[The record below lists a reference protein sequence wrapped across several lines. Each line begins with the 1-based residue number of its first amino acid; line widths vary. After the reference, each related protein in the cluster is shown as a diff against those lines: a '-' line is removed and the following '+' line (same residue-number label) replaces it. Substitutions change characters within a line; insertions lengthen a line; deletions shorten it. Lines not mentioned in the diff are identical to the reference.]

1 MHVQTSVGNVNAN
14 AKETSRIFLAAAKE
28 GGRRDGEAGG
38 GGGGGGGGG
47 ERFAQGPSPTLSC
60 QAYIS
65 NQTLDFPR
73 DTEDKEGS
81 LDFSDAELAMRQRS
95 NGASVSFGVEN

>member
-1 MHVQTSVGNVNAN
+1 MHVQTSVRNVNAN
-14 AKETSRIFLAAAKE
+14 AKETSRIFLVAAKE
-28 GGRRDGEAGG
+28 GGRRGGWGG
-38 GGGGGGGGG
+38 GGG
-47 ERFAQGPSPTLSC
+47 RFAQGPSPTLSC

-81 LDFSDAELAMRQRS
+81 LDLSDAELAMRQRS
-95 NGASVSFGVEN
+95 NGASVSFGVQN